1 MITCSTTLENPF
13 YFIKDNVLYEINDK
27 QDEYNRGVHLVTYL
41 TETKVLSKGEKY
53 KDLHN
58 DEQTAVSDGEYQVS
72 TNKIDVE
79 ECKKVFPYHI
89 LTFEDDNNNEFD
101 VIIWLQNFI
110 KDGDTLKNGAFDTSY
125 ATSYDACFVLYFSK
139 EIESLLE
146 RDMTINQILNKI
158 PYYVFNPNGLIQ
170 EKITIDTEDGRKKV
184 TYKSC
189 SHGFTVSI
197 VNIKQWILNVV
208 TDKTITYANSLLQK
222 YGMKLKEESIE
233 ITNDNVEDL

>member
-101 VIIWLQNFI
+101 VVLWLQNFI
-110 KDGDTLKNGAFDTSY
+110 KDGDTFQNGAFKTSY
-125 ATSYDACFVLYFSK
+125 GTSYDYCFIMNFSK
-139 EIESLLE
+139 EVKSLLE
-146 RDMTINQILNKI
+146 KDMTINQILQKI
-158 PYYVFNPNGLIQ
+158 PYYVFEPNGLI
-170 EKITIDTEDGRKKV
+170 ENKLTIDTEDGRKKV
-184 TYKSC
+184 TYKN
-189 SHGFTVSI
+189 HEGLGTVDKRDL
-197 VNIKQWILNVV
+197 KQWILEIV
-208 TDKTITYANSLLQK
+208 TDKTIAYANTLLQK
-222 YGMKLKEESIE
+222 YDMKLKEESIE

>member
-58 DEQTAVSDGEYQVS
+58 DEQIVEEDGEYQVS

-101 VIIWLQNFI
+101 VVLWLQNFI
-110 KDGDTLKNGAFDTSY
+110 KDGDTFKNGAFKTSY
-125 ATSYDACFVLYFSK
+125 GTSYDACFMLYFSK
-139 EIESLLE
+139 EVENLLE
-146 RDMTINQILNKI
+146 KEMTISQILQKI
-158 PYYVFNPNGLIQ
+158 PYYVFNPNGLI
-170 EKITIDTEDGRKKV
+170 ENKITIDTEDGRKKV
-184 TYKSC
+184 TYKRC
-189 SHGFTVSI
+189 KHGITISIVSI
-197 VNIKQWILNVV
+197 KQMILYIV
-208 TDKTITYANSLLQK
+208 TDKTIAYANSLLQK
-222 YGMKLKEESIE
+222 YGMKLKEESIN